1 MPRGILSQT
10 NTMIHTPML
19 RCTALLAA
27 FFFCFNLFAQTP
39 QDLAIS
45 LQTATGLTPPA
56 VLLSWPT
63 PDVSDITLRRRLK
76 GQAGNQWT
84 VLVQAPGTFLNGYYD
99 TGVEAAKTYEYALE
113 RKTGNITAY
122 GYAYAAM
129 TPPVVDTRGKILVFI
144 DSTTADQLGADLVN
158 FKNDLRG
165 EGWQTIPNKTGN
177 YTTPQWVKNQII
189 NAYNA
194 DPGNIKAILLM
205 GNVPVPYSGSN
216 AWDNRPDHVG
226 AWPCDAYY
234 GDIDGVWT
242 DNTVN
247 IPNTSRPANRNVPG
261 DGKFDQNIL
270 PSTVEIPVGR
280 LDFHRLS
287 PATFGM
293 PPVELLRR
301 YLYKNHLFRTGQ
313 FAVPNRALIDDN
325 LGWSAGE
332 AFAADG
338 YRNAYPLTGTGTVV
352 NGDFLNNT
360 NPDRYLMGFG
370 AGIAGTYT
378 SAGGV
383 GNAATFANDT
393 INVVFAN
400 FFGTYFGDWDYD
412 IDPLMP
418 AALASKGSILTCGW
432 AGRPH
437 WMLQALAAGE
447 TIGYGLL
454 ETQNAQYNDAY
465 GHTNGESGIHIS
477 LLGDP
482 TLRAKVVKPVSN
494 LSALSNCNKVNLKWS
509 ASPDP
514 AVLGYLVYRA
524 FDLNGPYTRLTSD
537 LVYNLDWIDLNPV
550 ADTLFYAV
558 RAIKLETTPGGGV
571 FFNSST
577 SPIANVIFTP
587 GAPPTV
593 IGLGGKLTCV
603 NQSVILGSNSQ
614 PPGCG
619 ILWLNPDGST
629 HVGPTTNSGGV
640 YTVIATAPNG
650 CTTAAYATVEVDT
663 FLPAINLPATI
674 TITCSNPATGFTV
687 PDAPN
692 GVHYFW
698 NGTEVTPGSTI
709 PLLGSGVFTVLSMIN
724 GCSKNY
730 PVQVLVDVDPPG
742 ASASSDGN
750 NLDCAHSFVQL
761 YGNSVNGNGQYA
773 WSGGGNFFPVQNPV
787 VVDPGVYCLTITAT
801 NGCTSSSCVT
811 VLASGEA
818 VTTEINSS
826 VGNCNNGDPINLDAS
841 ISGGQAPYQ
850 YAWSTGDN
858 TPTVHLPAGFTG
870 TVSLTVTDSKQC
882 VGSASWNI
890 GAAIVVY
897 VFRTNPSTAIAADG
911 NIDLLPTGGV
921 QPYSFQWSNGSTMED
936 LFNLPNG
943 EYTVTLTDAVGCT
956 YVQPVSLLTVG
967 TEEADNLSG
976 IRIAPNPSNEVVG
989 IYLPHLEQVTIQ
1001 LTDFS
1006 GRALERVSGTDTVFY
1021 LNTGHLPGGVYWVS
1035 VGSVNAW
1042 RMFRV
1047 FVAR

>member
-1 MPRGILSQT
+1 MYRLFASLS
-10 NTMIHTPML
+10 
-19 RCTALLAA
+19 AL
-27 FFFCFNLFAQTP
+27 FFCCFLSAQTP
-39 QDLAIS
+39 QDLAVP

-63 PDVSDITLRRRLK
+63 PDVSDITLRRRVK

-84 VLVQAPGTFLNGYYD
+84 VLIQAQSTFLNGHYD
-99 TGVEAAKTYEYALE
+99 TGVEAAQTYEYALE
-113 RKTGNITAY
+113 RKSGNITAY

-129 TPPVVDTRGKILVFI
+129 TSPVVDTRGKILVFI
-144 DSTTADQLGADLVN
+144 DSTTADQLGTDLAT

-165 EGWQTIPNKTGN
+165 EGWQTIPYKTGN

-247 IPNTSRPANRNVPG
+247 ISNTSRPANRNVPG
-261 DGKFDQNIL
+261 DGKFDQNTL
-270 PSTVEIPVGR
+270 PSAVEIPVGR

-287 PATFGM
+287 AATFGM

-301 YLYKNHLFRTGQ
+301 YLYKNHLWRSGQ
-313 FAVPNRALIDDN
+313 FEVPNRVLVDDN

-332 AFAADG
+332 GFAADG
-338 YRNAYPLTGTGTVV
+338 YRNAYPLTGAGTVV

-378 SAGGV
+378 NAGGV
-383 GNAATFANDT
+383 GSAAAFANDT

-400 FFGTYFGDWDYD
+400 FFGTYFGDWDFD
-412 IDPLMP
+412 TDPLMP
-418 AALASKGSILTCGW
+418 AALASKGGILTCGW

-465 GHTNGESGIHIS
+465 GQSNSESGIHIS

-482 TLRAKVVKPVSN
+482 TLRAKVVKPASN

-514 AVLGYLVYRA
+514 AALGYLVYRA
-524 FDLNGPYTRLTSD
+524 FDLNGPFTRLTSD
-537 LVYNLDWIDLNPV
+537 LVYSLDWIDLNPV

-558 RAIKLETTPGGGV
+558 RAVKLETTPGGGV

-577 SPIANVIFTP
+577 SPIQNVIFTP
-587 GAPPTV
+587 GTPPTV
-593 IGLGGKLTCV
+593 IGLGGKLTCA

-614 PPGCG
+614 PPGCD
-619 ILWLNPDGST
+619 ILWINPDGST
-629 HVGPTTNSGGV
+629 HIGPTTNSGGV

-663 FLPAINLPATI
+663 FLPIIHLPATI
-674 TITCSNPATGFTV
+674 AITCSNPTTGFTV

-698 NGTEVTPGSTI
+698 NGTEVTPGSAI
-709 PLLGSGVFTVLSMIN
+709 PLLGSGIFTVSSTVN
-724 GCSKNY
+724 GCSKTY
-730 PVQVLVDVDPPG
+730 PVHVLVDVAPPG
-742 ASASSDGN
+742 ASATSDGN
-750 NLDCAHSFVQL
+750 DLDCAHSFVQL
-761 YGNSVNGNGQYA
+761 FGNSVGSNGQYA
-773 WSGGGNFFPVQNPV
+773 WSGGGNIFSIQNPV
-787 VVDPGVYCLTITAT
+787 VVDPGVYCLTVTGT
-801 NGCTSSSCVT
+801 NGCTTEACVN
-811 VLASGEA
+811 VFANGAA
-818 VTTEINSS
+818 VTTEISS
-826 VGNCNNGDPINLDAS
+826 SAGNCNNGNPISLDAS

-850 YAWSTGDN
+850 YAWSTGGN
-858 TPTVHLPAGFTG
+858 TAAINLPAGFAG
-870 TVSLTVTDSKQC
+870 MVGLTVTDALQC
-882 VGSASWNI
+882 IGTASWTI
-890 GAAIVVY
+890 GASIVLY
-897 VFRTNPSTAIAADG
+897 VFRTNPSSANASDG
-911 NIDLLPTGGV
+911 NIDLFPTGGV
-921 QPYSFQWSNGSTMED
+921 QPYSFLWSDGSTTED
-936 LFNLPNG
+936 LFNLSNG
-943 EYTVTLTDAVGCT
+943 EYSVTVTDAVGCT
-956 YVQPVSLLTVG
+956 YVQPVALLTVSTG
-967 TEEADNLSG
+967 EAGNLSG
-976 IRIAPNPSNEVVG
+976 IRIAPNPANEIVG
-989 IYLPHLEQVTIQ
+989 IYLPHSEQVTIQ
-1001 LTDFS
+1001 LADFS
-1006 GRALERVSGTDTVFY
+1006 GRVLDRISGIDTVFY
-1021 LNTGHLPGGVYWVS
+1021 LNTGHLPGGVYQVS
-1035 VGSVNAW
+1035 VAEKNGR
-1042 RMFRV
+1042 RMFEIIV
-1047 FVAR
+1047 TQH